1 MCFMK
6 TISTFT
12 LLEWKL
18 MTKNLLMDSES
29 PGQLAEA
36 TIENLLTYDEF
47 VNLYEDDLYID
58 FVETGAY
65 YEFDEDEWLW
75 MEYEE
80 YEKRNNQT

>member
-1 MCFMK
+1 
-6 TISTFT
+6 
-12 LLEWKL
+12 

>member
-1 MCFMK
+1 MK